1 MEIIYNKPE
10 IYATNDIW
18 IQPVS
23 RSSVLESNV
32 VGNCKLIHNIP
43 VLRVLGSPSLKK
55 TVLNILHVLKDKMTL
70 FNPKNSENDGKSN
83 EKIEGMNNIFKYLND
98 TYFDKS
104 VNNYYRAKK
113 AWYRVIGDLFED
125 INTWNFNKVMGKLIT
140 ILKVLNPILVIDLHD
155 ISKWNHLK
163 TFQRFVQFL
172 KNEGINLVLRCPFE
186 AYSYLK
192 NNFKEYKTNS
202 VAAVIYYA
210 KKKGYL
216 ISEKVSEEL
225 LKLSSGNLKVIDL
238 ILANSKRDLKN
249 MRDLKI
255 NWKKIIPDVLPKK
268 YKNIVQKIF
277 LLKKFNIKEI
287 SDVLEYSS
295 STVYNY
301 LNELVELNIIKK
313 RKLNKNILFKLDIDK
328 KTAFDIVA
336 SNVDFKNIFFEMNKL
351 NNLDGFM
358 KNRTE
363 IFNGF
368 LIFG

>member
-23 RSSVLESNV
+23 RSSVLESDV
-32 VGNCKLIHNIP
+32 VGNCKIINDIP
-43 VLRVLGSPSLKK
+43 ILRVLGSPSLKK
-55 TVLNILHVLKDKMTL
+55 TVLNILHVLKDKMTI
-70 FNPKNSENDGKSN
+70 FKNNFEIK
-83 EKIEGMNNIFKYLND
+83 GMDNIFKYLND
-98 TYFDKS
+98 VYFDKS

-125 INTWNFNKVMGKLIT
+125 VNNWNFKKVMGKLIT
-140 ILKVLNPILVIDLHD
+140 ILKVLNPILVFDLHD
-155 ISKWNHLK
+155 VSKWNHLK

-172 KNEGINLVLRCPFE
+172 KNEGISIVLRCPFE

-192 NNFKEYKTNS
+192 NNFENYKTNS

-210 KKKGYL
+210 KTKGHL

-225 LKLSSGNLKVIDL
+225 LKISCGNLRIIDL

-255 NWKKIIPDVLPKK
+255 NWKKIIPEVLPKK

-287 SDVLEYSS
+287 SDMLEYSS

-301 LNELVELNIIKK
+301 LNELVGLNIIKK
-313 RKLNKNILFKLDIDK
+313 RKVNKNILFKLDVDK
-328 KTAFDIVA
+328 KTAFDIIQ
-336 SNVDFKNIFFEMNKL
+336 SNVDFKDIFFEINDFK
-351 NNLDGFM
+351 NINL
-358 KNRTE
+358 KKRTE